1 MTRSYRHGN
10 AVANVG
16 SISAASSSGKP
27 LFTMKD
33 IHDYLKSPGAF
44 LASRRR
50 GNYAY
55 VPGPL
60 MEPGSDW
67 WSTLSA
73 QITPNFVWTP
83 TQVDFGDQNVTDYHP
98 GLIAL

>member
-10 AVANVG
+10 VANVG
-16 SISAASSSGKP
+16 SISAASSASGKP
-27 LFTMKD
+27 FFTMKD

-73 QITPNFVWTP
+73 QITPKFVRTP
-83 TQVDFGDQNVTDYHP
+83 TQVDFGGQNLS
-98 GLIAL
+98 GL